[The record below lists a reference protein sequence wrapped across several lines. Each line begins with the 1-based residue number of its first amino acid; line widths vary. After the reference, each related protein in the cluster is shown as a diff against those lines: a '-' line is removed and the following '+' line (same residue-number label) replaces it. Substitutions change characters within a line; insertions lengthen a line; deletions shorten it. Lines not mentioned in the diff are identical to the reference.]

1 MQTTRKTVRR
11 TVRRTTRVGN
21 GITKWAAAAAAA
33 GWILGGFSG
42 AASATPEPVN
52 GRDTRVTVT
61 GADELAGL
69 GIGLSSNAP
78 VDGVGRLVFAIT
90 GGIFDYPFLDG
101 TLEHQA
107 DQALTLTRAGTTV
120 DLDHLVIDTT
130 GVDFLLFATATVT
143 PGGGGPALVVPGLPF
158 ATLTLCNFPVIF
170 PPCVNNDGSYQADG
184 YGLLVTPDA
193 ADLIGDAFGI
203 DASSLT
209 DTQFGIASL
218 AITVVPE
225 PGTLALAGA
234 GLAVLAAARRRSA
247 A

>member
-1 MQTTRKTVRR
+1 M
-11 TVRRTTRVGN
+11 RTTRTTMRVEN
-21 GITKWAAAAAAA
+21 GIERGIKKLAVAAAAAA
-33 GWILGGFSG
+33 WILGGLSG

-52 GRDTRVTVT
+52 GRDTRITVT

-90 GGIFDYPFLDG
+90 GGTFDLPFLDG
-101 TLEHQA
+101 TLEHA
-107 DQALTLTRAGTTV
+107 ASLALTLTRAGTTI
-120 DLDHLVIDTT
+120 DLDSLVIDTT
-130 GVDFLLFATATVT
+130 GVDFLLFANATVT
-143 PGGGGPALVVPGLPF
+143 PGGGGPAILVPNLPF

-170 PPCVNNDGSYQADG
+170 PPCVNNDGSYQIDG

-203 DASSLT
+203 NASSLT
-209 DTQFGIASL
+209 DTQFGIANI
-218 AITVVPE
+218 AITFVPE

-234 GLAVLAAARRRSA
+234 GLAALAAGRRRCA